1 MTTQEGALQLQNLEY
16 QPPVLR
22 VQESQF
28 HRNMNPEKEYV
39 QIPYKLLQEKSRK
52 TTLLQEITAF
62 VVKTSYTMQIVFQ
75 IKDLLPQLM
84 AMVGSR
90 FQLSASPGFLTP
102 T

>member
-39 QIPYKLLQEKSRK
+39 QIPYKVITGKKPSK

-62 VVKTSYTMQIVFQ
+62 VVKTKLHCADCISNKGFV
-75 IKDLLPQLM
+75 
-84 AMVGSR
+84 A
-90 FQLSASPGFLTP
+90 SADGNGR
-102 T
+102 